1 MDIVNPVPV
10 PVTGSTTVSGTV
22 AATQSGA
29 WTVSSRPDLPT
40 NPFGV
45 TADSITVPTGR
56 HMVIET
62 LSIQVDVT
70 PPGSKI
76 AAFVSY
82 KSGGNN
88 VTVFVPLTF
97 SYTEAGTG
105 FDFYVATQAVHLY
118 ADPGTVVS
126 LSTFSP
132 TGTLGTG
139 FLTASGY
146 LI

>member
-1 MDIVNPVPV
+1 
-10 PVTGSTTVSGTV
+10 
-22 AATQSGA
+22 
-29 WTVSSRPDLPT
+29 
-40 NPFGV
+40 
-45 TADSITVPTGR
+45 
-56 HMVIET
+56 MVIET

-76 AAFVSY
+76 ADFVSY

-118 ADPGTVVS
+118 ADPGTVIS
-126 LSTFSP
+126 LSTHTPSGSA
-132 TGTLGTG
+132 GTK
-139 FLTASGY
+139 FLTVSGY
-146 LI
+146 LIEGIPGGLSIHLDRSRRWDNDFVRYCCFVRGQSATR

>member
-1 MDIVNPVPV
+1 
-10 PVTGSTTVSGTV
+10 
-22 AATQSGA
+22 
-29 WTVSSRPDLPT
+29 
-40 NPFGV
+40 
-45 TADSITVPTGR
+45 
-56 HMVIET
+56 MVIET

-76 AAFVSY
+76 ASFVSY
-82 KSGGNN
+82 KSGGND

-97 SYTEAGTG
+97 SYSETNG

-126 LSTFSP
+126 LSTHTPSGSA
-132 TGTLGTG
+132 GTK
-139 FLTASGY
+139 FLTVSGY